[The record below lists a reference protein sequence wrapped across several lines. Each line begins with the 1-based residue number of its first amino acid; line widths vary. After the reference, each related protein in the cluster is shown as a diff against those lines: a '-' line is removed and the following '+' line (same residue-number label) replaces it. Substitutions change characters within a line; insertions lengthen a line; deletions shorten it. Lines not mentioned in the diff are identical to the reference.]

1 MSETEGRA
9 DFFVYIVRCN
19 DNTFYTGSTKNLRDR
34 VLRHNGKLAG
44 GARYTRGRR
53 PVELVYAEYFSSLAA
68 AREREREIKNM
79 NRQRKEI
86 LVENWRKRNSKR
98 GHYLNN

>member
-1 MSETEGRA
+1 MSNFEKQSE
-9 DFFVYIVRCN
+9 FYVYIVRCC
-19 DNTFYTGSTKNLRDR
+19 DDTYYTGSTKNLSDR